1 MFLVLTLPAMANKN
15 FPFHIRTTQI
25 GVMETVGNA
34 GDSTMD
40 NFSHHPYQPSAH
52 PETVIIPLN
61 PNIDEWSSPRR
72 VPQQQTN
79 NIKEQSESDDE
90 HNSEMNKDS
99 IIMENVLSWS
109 LAKGVPPPIIESIRT
124 PEIPADP
131 ITLSPAT
138 IFRQA
143 NLTETN
149 NLSEWAREVPVE
161 LFTISRLVVDKK
173 SSS

>member
-25 GVMETVGNA
+25 GVMETIGNA
-34 GDSTMD
+34 GDSTID
-40 NFSHHPYQPSAH
+40 HFTHHPYQPTPN

-61 PNIDEWSSPRR
+61 PNIDEWNSPRR
-72 VPQQQTN
+72 VPLQQAA
-79 NIKEQSESDDE
+79 KEQSESEDE
-90 HNSEMNKDS
+90 HNSETNKDS
-99 IIMENVLSWS
+99 INMENVLSWS
-109 LAKGVPPPIIESIRT
+109 LAKGVPPPIIESVRT

-131 ITLSPAT
+131 ITLSPNS

-143 NLTETN
+143 NLSETN
-149 NLSEWAREVPVE
+149 HLTEWTRDVPVE

-173 SSS
+173 SSA